1 MRQLRREGAMEEI
14 FTNNFFLFSEKNTK
28 IVQKPRGNFFERFLL
43 SQNIVYIFSY
53 LDFKSRTR
61 KQYQKAIRI

>member
-1 MRQLRREGAMEEI
+1 MEEI

>member
-1 MRQLRREGAMEEI
+1 MEEI

-61 KQYQKAIRI
+61 KQ

>member
-1 MRQLRREGAMEEI
+1 MREVSFLFEAVEERGRCGGH
-14 FTNNFFLFSEKNTK
+14 FHKQFFLFSEKNTK

-61 KQYQKAIRI
+61 KQ